1 MTWGSSCQVHRA
13 VMLPLL
19 GSLVSPRLQDSPSL
33 LFPETSVAVLQA
45 IVTLFYEG
53 SIITSQQITAEVL
66 STLKN
71 LGIDPDKFSEVR
83 LDVCLAY

>member
-1 MTWGSSCQVHRA
+1 
-13 VMLPLL
+13 MLPLL

-83 LDVCLAY
+83 LDVCFAY

>member
-1 MTWGSSCQVHRA
+1 
-13 VMLPLL
+13 MLPLL
-19 GSLVSPRLQDSPSL
+19 GSLVSPLLQDSPSL
-33 LFPETSVAVLQA
+33 LFPDTSVAVLQA
-45 IVTLFYEG
+45 MVTLFYEG

-83 LDVCLAY
+83 FDECFAY